1 MLGLTVPQAYTVL
14 FLLCLPVC
22 LYVAWSDLK
31 FMKIPNRAVIALLAI
46 FVVAGLA
53 VIPFEAW
60 LWRWLNLAIVFAIGF
75 ALYALA
81 GWGAGDAKFAA
92 AAAPF
97 FAQSVPD
104 IQLAMFLLA
113 GMSLGALG
121 AHRLLRLIPA
131 VTRATP
137 DWKSWTHARFPFGT
151 ALAGT
156 LLAYL
161 ALKAFPPFYL
171 WLSGLFAVTST

>member
-1 MLGLTVPQAYTVL
+1 MLGLSVEQAYTVL

-22 LYVAWSDLK
+22 FYVAWSDLK
-31 FMKIPNRAVIALLAI
+31 FMKIPNRAVIALFAI
-46 FVVAGLA
+46 FLVAGLA
-53 VIPFEAW
+53 VIPFDYW
-60 LWRWLNLAIVFAIGF
+60 IWRWLSVAVVFAIGF

-97 FAQSVPD
+97 FAQSAAD
-104 IQLAMFLLA
+104 IQLALFLLA

-121 AHRLLRLIPA
+121 AHRLLRMIPA

-137 DWKSWTHARFPFGT
+137 DWASWTHARFPFGT

-156 LLAYL
+156 LAAYL
-161 ALKAFPPFYL
+161 ALKAFPAFYG
-171 WLSGLFAVTST
+171 WLAGLVASTST